1 MNGCTSI
8 VYYVFDSIEQ
18 HNIGTALL
26 LVVNGRIRFYGSW
39 LLDIYFAVG
48 CLLCLGAEFNL
59 RVSRLEALVLSPAP
73 DETLDSFFAA
83 VKVLVNGFYYS
94 NGGL

>member
-1 MNGCTSI
+1 M
-8 VYYVFDSIEQ
+8 
-18 HNIGTALL
+18 H
-26 LVVNGRIRFYGSW
+26 
-39 LLDIYFAVG
+39 FAVG

-73 DETLDSFFAA
+73 DETLDSLFAA